1 VMPPYGMRVVL
12 PVEKDGGYKPMPHES
27 VVETAKF
34 LYSLLDA
41 RKQQGSFASVDYGNL
56 TFPLSWKVFARLAA
70 EKDDL
75 LTPRVQAL
83 SLFYQQLSRMI
94 IEQFVAGDVP
104 VSLASQAGKKMLFTP
119 EDLRGDYNIEY
130 AFSSTSPEQDMAN
143 YEMAAAAQPFVSG
156 DSIRR
161 DILKLKDPDAES
173 ARIKAER
180 QTAEPKPSGG

>member
-1 VMPPYGMRVVL
+1 
-12 PVEKDGGYKPMPHES
+12 
-27 VVETAKF
+27 
-34 LYSLLDA
+34 
-41 RKQQGSFASVDYGNL
+41 
-56 TFPLSWKVFARLAA
+56 
-70 EKDDL
+70 
-75 LTPRVQAL
+75 
-83 SLFYQQLSRMI
+83 MI